1 MSAPK
6 EKLLFKPNSS
16 GVVSVCLAYPGTRE
30 VALANLGFQAVFRIL
45 ATTPGVVCERAYQ
58 PDPGQALLSY
68 ESKRAAG
75 DFDILAFSLSFESD
89 YPLVVAMLDSAG
101 IPARRLARD
110 QSDRGW
116 PLLLAGGPACFLLF
130 KGGA

>member
-1 MSAPK
+1 MSAPE

-16 GVVSVCLAYPGTRE
+16 GAVSVCLAYPGTRE

-58 PDPGQALLSY
+58 PEPGHALLSY
-68 ESKRAAG
+68 ESRRAAG

-89 YPLVVAMLDSAG
+89 YPLVVSML
-101 IPARRLARD
+101 
-110 QSDRGW
+110 
-116 PLLLAGGPACFLLF
+116 
-130 KGGA
+130 